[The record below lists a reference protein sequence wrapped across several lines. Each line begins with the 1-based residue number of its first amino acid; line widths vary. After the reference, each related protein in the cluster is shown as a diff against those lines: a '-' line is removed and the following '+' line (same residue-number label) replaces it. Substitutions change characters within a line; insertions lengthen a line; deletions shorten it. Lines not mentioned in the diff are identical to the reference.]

1 MSPFEELHPALRYH
15 VVNTLRWSDLRP
27 TQLAAIRPV
36 QAGDDV
42 LLLAPTAG
50 GKTEAALLPLLSRM
64 TMEGWQGLSAL
75 YLCPLR
81 ALLNN
86 LAPRVERYAAM
97 MGRRAALWHG
107 DVGVAARHRI
117 LREPPDLLLTTPES
131 LEAVLISPRVDHR
144 GLLSDVRT
152 VIVDELHAFAGD
164 DRGWHLLALLERV
177 ERLAGRRLQRIGL
190 SATIGNADELL
201 AWLARGRGGHVVG
214 LAKPPSDGDVTA
226 DLVGSL
232 QNAVTVLSRV
242 YRGERRLV
250 FADSRAK
257 VEELTDGLRRA
268 GVQTF
273 VSHGSLAPD
282 ERRQAE
288 AAFASE
294 PDCVIV
300 ATSTLELGI
309 DIGDLDRVVQIDA
322 PPSVAAFLQRMGR
335 SGRRAGTGRNCLLL
349 ATSDD
354 DLLTALGIT
363 ALWRL
368 GFVDPVVPPPRPA
381 HIYAQQVMAL
391 VLQERGLARGDAD
404 GWVGD
409 ALGEVPAT
417 DRTAVIAHMLAR
429 GVLTEDQGVL
439 GMGPIGERQFGRR
452 HFIEVVAAF
461 SSPMLLA
468 VRHGRAELGS
478 VHPASLAR
486 KDDTT
491 TVILLGGRSWRVVGL
506 DWARRTVDVVPVEGP
521 GRSRW
526 LGSGRPLSASVGRAI
541 ERVAA
546 GDAPGCT
553 LSRRASGRLAQ
564 IRERLEFVDGSSMP
578 VVSDATGFTTVWTF
592 AGDRAN
598 AMLAGALRLG
608 GMSVASTNGV
618 ALVVRDADAS
628 SVAALIAGIDPVS
641 ARPEVPRG
649 LATELKFS
657 ECLPSQIAVA
667 VVEGRLSD
675 RAAFV
680 ETLRRPRR
688 VIHFNSVP

>member
-1 MSPFEELHPALRYH
+1 MTPFEELHPALRYH

-27 TQLAAIRPV
+27 TQLEAIRPV

-64 TMEGWQGLSAL
+64 AIEGWQGLSAL

-107 DVGVAARHRI
+107 DVGVAARRRI

-177 ERLAGRRLQRIGL
+177 ERLAGRQLQRIGL
-190 SATIGNADELL
+190 SATIGNAEELL

-226 DLVGSL
+226 DVVGSL

-250 FADSRAK
+250 FADSRAR

-268 GVQTF
+268 GVRTF
-273 VSHGSLAPD
+273 VSHGSLAAD

-309 DIGDLDRVVQIDA
+309 DVGDLDRVVQIDA

-335 SGRRAGTGRNCLLL
+335 SGRRAGTKRNCLVL
-349 ATSDD
+349 ATDDD
-354 DLLTALGIT
+354 DLLTSLGIT
-363 ALWRL
+363 ALWRS

-391 VLQERGLARGDAD
+391 VLQEGGLARGDAD
-404 GWVGD
+404 RWVSD
-409 ALGEVPAT
+409 ALAEVPTT
-417 DRTAVIAHMLAR
+417 DRAAVVAHMLAR

-439 GMGPIGERQFGRR
+439 GMGPTGEREFGRR
-452 HFIEVVAAF
+452 HFIDVVAAF

-486 KDDTT
+486 RDDAPTL
-491 TVILLGGRSWRVVGL
+491 ILLGGRSWRVVGL
-506 DWARRTVDVVPVEGP
+506 DWARRTVDVVPSTDI

-526 LGSGRPLSASVGRAI
+526 LGSGRPLSASVSRAI
-541 ERVAA
+541 ERVVA
-546 GDAPGCT
+546 GNEPGCA
-553 LSRRASGRLAQ
+553 LSHRASARLEEIRGRLD
-564 IRERLEFVDGSSMP
+564 FVDGYSMP
-578 VVSDATGFTTVWTF
+578 VVRDAAGRTTVWTF

-598 AMLAGALRLG
+598 AMLASALRLG
-608 GMSVASTNGV
+608 GISVVSANGL

-628 SVAALIAGIDPVS
+628 AVAAAIARVDPMT
-641 ARPEVPRG
+641 ARPDIPTG
-649 LATELKFS
+649 LSAELKFY
-657 ECLPSQIAVA
+657 ECLPPWIAA
-667 VVEGRLSD
+667 EVVENRISD
-675 RAAFV
+675 RGALHEA
-680 ETLRRPRR
+680 LQRPRR
-688 VIHFNSVP
+688 VITAFS

>member
-1 MSPFEELHPALRYH
+1 VSPFEELHPALRYH

-27 TQLAAIRPV
+27 TQLEAIRPV

-64 TMEGWQGLSAL
+64 AIGGWQGLSAL

-86 LAPRVERYAAM
+86 LAPRVERYATM

-107 DVGVAARHRI
+107 DVGAAPRHRI
-117 LREPPDLLLTTPES
+117 LRELPDLLLTTPES
-131 LEAVLISPRVDHR
+131 LEAVLISPRVDHH

-177 ERLAGRRLQRIGL
+177 ERLVGRRPQRIGL

-201 AWLARGRGGHVVG
+201 AWLTRGRGGHVVG
-214 LAKPPSDGDVTA
+214 PTKPPADGDVTA
-226 DLVGSL
+226 DHVGSL

-250 FADSRAK
+250 FADSRAR

-268 GVQTF
+268 GIRTF
-273 VSHGSLAPD
+273 VSHGSLAAD

-309 DIGDLDRVVQIDA
+309 DVGDLDRVVQIDA

-335 SGRRAGTGRNCLLL
+335 SGRRAGAKRNCLVL
-349 ATSDD
+349 ATGDD

-363 ALWRL
+363 ALWRS

-381 HIYAQQVMAL
+381 HIYAQQVIAL
-391 VLQERGLARGDAD
+391 VLQEGGLARGDAD
-404 GWVGD
+404 RWVGD
-409 ALGEVPAT
+409 ALAEVPAT
-417 DRTAVIAHMLAR
+417 DRTAVVAHMLAR
-429 GVLTEDQGVL
+429 GVLTEDQGIL
-439 GMGPIGERQFGRR
+439 GVGPMGEREFGRR
-452 HFIEVVAAF
+452 HFIDVVAAF

-486 KDDTT
+486 RDDAPTL
-491 TVILLGGRSWRVVGL
+491 ILLGGRSWRVVGL
-506 DWARRTVDVVPVEGP
+506 DWARRTVDVVPAEAA

-526 LGSGRPLSASVGRAI
+526 LGSGRPLSASIGRAI
-541 ERVAA
+541 ERVAV

-553 LSRRASGRLAQ
+553 LSRRASARLAE
-564 IRERLEFVDGSSMP
+564 IRERLDFVDGSSMP
-578 VVSDATGFTTVWTF
+578 VVRDATGHSTVWTF

-598 AMLAGALRLG
+598 AMLAGALRAG
-608 GMSVASTNGV
+608 GMSVVSANGL
-618 ALVVRDADAS
+618 ALVVRNADGSA
-628 SVAALIAGIDPVS
+628 VAAAIDRVDPTS
-641 ARPEVPRG
+641 APPEVPPG
-649 LATELKFS
+649 LAAELKFS
-657 ECLPSQIAVA
+657 ECLPPQIAAA
-667 VVEGRLSD
+667 VVEGRLCD
-675 RAAFV
+675 RAALD
-680 ETLRRPRR
+680 EALRRPRR
-688 VIHFNSVP
+688 VITVAS